1 MNGSYAQPS
10 YKNPAARRLIMDCIE
25 VAKHAGRADIAQK
38 GRDIL
43 FKYEGVTYPEASVF
57 S

>member
-1 MNGSYAQPS
+1 
-10 YKNPAARRLIMDCIE
+10 MDCIE